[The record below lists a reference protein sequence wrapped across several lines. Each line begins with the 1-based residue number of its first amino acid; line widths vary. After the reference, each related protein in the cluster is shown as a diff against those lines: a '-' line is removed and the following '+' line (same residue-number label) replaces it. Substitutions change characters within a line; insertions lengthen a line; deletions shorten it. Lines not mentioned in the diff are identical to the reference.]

1 MLTVLIA
8 EQHHIDAIK
17 KDNSLFFEPFLKDR
31 NLKFCEWK
39 PEGQTLKEAVPELL
53 NAVGR
58 TKEWRAVIIHS
69 TSDEQKKQQNPFDE
83 NNYDEIAVLK
93 KPAENPQGRT
103 SIDENTGLEKPD
115 DNLNDVWQ
123 EWENAWVEYYE
134 DLAEAKNIVYS
145 RAINQPLTRLTTW
158 LCFRPTEYVL
168 RDVNNSLNTSEWAL
182 RELSKREGV
191 GQTNNR
197 IELKERELYKS
208 ELRLKEMIRRALVGK
223 DSINI
228 AHPTEIYGISER
240 ITENGFF
247 SPDNYWVVHSNNDY
261 SEFADRNL
269 YFDQMRFMVFD
280 VLPQS
285 HRNYRSDY
293 IRFLYAVLVFSSNP
307 MPASVMQARRLY
319 LLDLENDDTPLN
331 IMATSYEKKLT
342 STIEVIENEI
352 DRIKADVPGELTDKE
367 AAALFLVPTDV
378 PITLDQNCNMDIVDE
393 SEHYGLASDCPD
405 NELKKWSSY
414 YSTIKKEMAYIIK
427 QHAQSIRK
435 SVKKIGY
442 FSEVSGENVYRLNS
456 FQMDDLREYTEN
468 EENEMFNMPLPD
480 IGDSSIYMKPVN
492 EKYKKVEKIMETR
505 MNKIS
510 EIVLGIVVLLLF
522 FLSFLPLLFSN
533 MATRQSTRTAVAMI
547 LIMLA
552 IVLIIMIVT
561 LIVLRIPL
569 VSAITDFND
578 EVTSALGR
586 IRNTMNSFSK
596 YFSAICNV
604 RRGNAAL
611 YYHET
616 HPDEFAKS
624 IRIRKKHEEDIRK
637 KRAVLLENYSDYILD
652 RTYYD
657 DDMIRPYDYDF
668 NLKREYEYPAP
679 FLAGD
684 FRQVDFLMTGNKVEV
699 PSSYVKRI
707 TLKMEDV
714 YVK

>member
-1 MLTVLIA
+1 
-8 EQHHIDAIK
+8 
-17 KDNSLFFEPFLKDR
+17 
-31 NLKFCEWK
+31 
-39 PEGQTLKEAVPELL
+39 
-53 NAVGR
+53 
-58 TKEWRAVIIHS
+58 
-69 TSDEQKKQQNPFDE
+69 
-83 NNYDEIAVLK
+83 
-93 KPAENPQGRT
+93 
-103 SIDENTGLEKPD
+103 
-115 DNLNDVWQ
+115 
-123 EWENAWVEYYE
+123 
-134 DLAEAKNIVYS
+134 
-145 RAINQPLTRLTTW
+145 
-158 LCFRPTEYVL
+158 
-168 RDVNNSLNTSEWAL
+168 
-182 RELSKREGV
+182 
-191 GQTNNR
+191 
-197 IELKERELYKS
+197 
-208 ELRLKEMIRRALVGK
+208 
-223 DSINI
+223 
-228 AHPTEIYGISER
+228 
-240 ITENGFF
+240 
-247 SPDNYWVVHSNNDY
+247 
-261 SEFADRNL
+261 
-269 YFDQMRFMVFD
+269 
-280 VLPQS
+280 
-285 HRNYRSDY
+285 
-293 IRFLYAVLVFSSNP
+293 
-307 MPASVMQARRLY
+307 
-319 LLDLENDDTPLN
+319 
-331 IMATSYEKKLT
+331 
-342 STIEVIENEI
+342 
-352 DRIKADVPGELTDKE
+352 
-367 AAALFLVPTDV
+367 
-378 PITLDQNCNMDIVDE
+378 
-393 SEHYGLASDCPD
+393 
-405 NELKKWSSY
+405 
-414 YSTIKKEMAYIIK
+414 MAYIIK

-714 YVK
+714 YDK